1 MLFECFKRLQEDFK
15 NDLRMLEE
23 CLKNA
28 LRMLQERS
36 KNPEDLSQNND
47 EDWQARTKKYEH

>member
-36 KNPEDLSQNND
+36 KNPEDFSQNND
-47 EDWQARTKKYEH
+47 ED

>member
-1 MLFECFKRLQEDFK
+1 
-15 NDLRMLEE
+15 MLEE

-36 KNPEDLSQNND
+36 KNPEDPSQNND
-47 EDWQARTKKYEH
+47 EDWQARTTKYEH

>member
-1 MLFECFKRLQEDFK
+1 
-15 NDLRMLEE
+15 MLEE

-36 KNPEDLSQNND
+36 KNPEDLSQND